1 MVASLEMK
9 LYVLGHCGS
18 RQRNS
23 SCPSQAQQTKT
34 MGRSGLSAE
43 GREMSES
50 QAAAAARVR
59 TFQITEVHKQ
69 SPRARENLL

>member
-1 MVASLEMK
+1 MFRATVRANRETAPS
-9 LYVLGHCGS
+9 
-18 RQRNS
+18 
-23 SCPSQAQQTKT
+23 PSQAQQTKI